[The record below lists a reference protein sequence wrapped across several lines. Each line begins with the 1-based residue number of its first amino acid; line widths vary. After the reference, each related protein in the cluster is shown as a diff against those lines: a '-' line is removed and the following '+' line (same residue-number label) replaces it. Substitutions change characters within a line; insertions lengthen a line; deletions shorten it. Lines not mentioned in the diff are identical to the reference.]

1 MTDIFTKEKRS
12 AIMAKVKSKNTGP
25 EIKVRKFLFS
35 KGFRFRVND
44 KRYPGTPDIV
54 LPKYKTIIFVHGCF
68 WHGHE
73 GCSLGK
79 LPKSRIE
86 YWKTK
91 IENNKKRDSR
101 VREQLEA
108 DGWKV
113 IVIWYCQLR
122 TEKAASVALE
132 ELIKKILEQD

>member
-113 IVIWYCQLR
+113 IVIWHCQLR